1 MPCPETPTS
10 TCNEKDP
17 WQSPIKSDKLPR
29 QSTVGRQN
37 LENLDRYTYREEWSE
52 EDGVYIARSLEF
64 PSLSAHGPSPEAALA
79 ELRGIVA
86 IIVADLSANGEAIP
100 EPLGLRQYSGR
111 LVLRLPK
118 ALHREAVIRAA
129 EEGVSLNQYLLAR
142 LA

>member
-1 MPCPETPTS
+1 M
-10 TCNEKDP
+10 
-17 WQSPIKSDKLPR
+17 
-29 QSTVGRQN
+29 
-37 LENLDRYTYREEWSE
+37 ENLDRYTYREEWSE
-52 EDGVYIARSLEF
+52 EDGVYVARCLEF

-118 ALHREAVIRAA
+118 ALHREAAIRAA